1 MSATGEAAMTSYV
14 TYRPPQAAG
23 SWVIGGNFFVQ
34 VRERPN
40 WLHRWFA
47 LAFLGWQWVDA

>member
-1 MSATGEAAMTSYV
+1 MTSYV
-14 TYRPPQAAG
+14 TYRPRQAAG